1 MKVNPMLFPQPM
13 KAALCLWLVFVVY
26 MIVAAMN
33 VKRTEV
39 RESTVS
45 RLGYMVV
52 ILLGAAFVFT
62 RYFGIGGLGLRF
74 VPSSPTPVLIGM
86 ILVLLGLAFAV
97 WARRTLGRNW
107 SSSVTLKEDHELVQR
122 GPYAF
127 FHHPLYVGIGA
138 ALLGTAIIQGQRKSI
153 VGVLLC
159 YAGLWKKART
169 ENAFLRQRF
178 GERAKTR

>member
-1 MKVNPMLFPQPM
+1 MLFTQPM
-13 KAALCLWLVFVVY
+13 KVASYLWLAFVIY

-39 RESTVS
+39 RESPAS
-45 RLGYMVV
+45 RWGYMVV

-74 VPSSPTPVLIGM
+74 APSSPAPALIGM
-86 ILVLLGLAFAV
+86 VLVLLGLAFAV

-107 SSSVTLKEDHELVQR
+107 SASVTLKEGHELVQR
-122 GPYAF
+122 GPYAYF
-127 FHHPLYVGIGA
+127 RHPLYVGIGV
-138 ALLGTAIIQGQRKSI
+138 ALLGTAIVEGQWKSI
-153 VGVLLC
+153 VGILLC

-169 ENAFLRQRF
+169 ENAFLLQRF